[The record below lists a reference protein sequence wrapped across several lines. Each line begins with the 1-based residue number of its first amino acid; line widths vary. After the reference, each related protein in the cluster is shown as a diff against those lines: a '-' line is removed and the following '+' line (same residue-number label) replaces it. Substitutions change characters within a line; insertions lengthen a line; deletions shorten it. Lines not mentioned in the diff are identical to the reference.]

1 MLVPP
6 QEEMKICSFLW
17 VYYGYPTA
25 SYEGINVEEMRYHCG
40 AMLAKRDAG
49 SNVHPDLIA
58 GVPDSGIAHAIG
70 YANESKV
77 PFARPSSNIPRPGH
91 APLCRPT
98 RNREI

>member
-49 SNVHPDLIA
+49 SNVHPISLQACRIPELPMQSAMRMSPKFRLQD
-58 GVPDSGIAHAIG
+58 H
-70 YANESKV
+70 
-77 PFARPSSNIPRPGH
+77 SSNIPRPGH
-91 APLCRPT
+91 APLCRQI